1 MMPTGAAILAAVLVL
16 TAAIAAEGAE
26 RLMGSAPASPRVT
39 AGVREA
45 LQSLKKGGW
54 NGKSRAIVVDIPNQR
69 LLLFADEERVERSWR
84 VSTSK
89 YGVGAEPRS
98 YRTPTG
104 LHRIWQKSGASA
116 RPGQPLKGGEPTD
129 TPISEEGGSRKVY
142 ITSRALKL
150 EGLEEHNRTS
160 RSRGIW
166 IHGTSAEELIGRP
179 ASIGCVRLR
188 NVDVIELFDL
198 VPEGTLVYITDRR

>member
-1 MMPTGAAILAAVLVL
+1 MRALPGILAACVLGTCL
-16 TAAIAAEGAE
+16 PGGARAE
-26 RLMGSAPASPRVT
+26 LMGSAPAAARVT

-45 LQSLKKGGW
+45 LQALKEGGW
-54 NGKSRAIVVDIPNQR
+54 EGRSRAIVVDIANQR
-69 LLLFADEERVERSWR
+69 LMLFGEGGKVEKSWR

-89 YGVGAEPRS
+89 YGVGSEPRS
-98 YRTPTG
+98 YRTPVG

-116 RPGQPLKGGEPTD
+116 RPGQPLKGGEPID
-129 TPISEEGGSRKVY
+129 IPVSEEAGARKVY

-150 EGLEEHNRTS
+150 EGLEERNRTS

-166 IHGTSAEELIGRP
+166 IHGTSAEEFIGRP

-188 NVDVIELFDL
+188 NVDVIELFEM
-198 VPEGTLVYITDRR
+198 VPEGTLVYITDRK